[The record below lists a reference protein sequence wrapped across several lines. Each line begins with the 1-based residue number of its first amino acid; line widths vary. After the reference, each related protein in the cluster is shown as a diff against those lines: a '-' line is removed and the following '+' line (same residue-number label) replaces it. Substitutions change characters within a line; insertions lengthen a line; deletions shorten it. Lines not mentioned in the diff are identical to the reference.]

1 MKFDKDQR
9 LAKFY
14 LLFLAGLTL
23 AMTIYTVAGFWV
35 LPRIAKSQLEK
46 HLSEALHRRVT
57 IQEVA
62 INPYELAVSI
72 KGFAVWDQNGTDPD
86 ENGTARFL
94 AFDELYAVV
103 QGGSL
108 VERAPIVRE
117 VRLDGPYVKIS
128 RNKDG
133 GFNFSDL
140 LEAPA
145 PESDSPSAH
154 TSGSALKPDA
164 NASSELLEKPREEQ
178 RIFKFSI
185 HNIRITNGAVD
196 YRDEVKDTQ
205 DHLGN
210 LHLDLPLV
218 SSLGETADGG
228 VNLTVKAM
236 INDSPLSVVARG
248 KPFLAHPEW
257 SVEADLQCLN
267 LLDYLAYLPPELQLK
282 VRSGLLDAKAGLTY
296 GPGDNETLFKIAG
309 EATLSDFEAVDRNDA
324 KLLKLPRVK
333 IELASF
339 EPLASQLHLSKI
351 LIQSPDLSLWRG
363 RDGVLNLQKLVTAD
377 QSEGAADNASK
388 EEAGFEVAID
398 AIDIAEGR
406 IGIADQA
413 VEPTFRSSLEKL
425 NLRVQG
431 VTSRAGSRAAVKF
444 EALTEDNATIGI
456 EGSLSLDPLAW
467 DGRVNVSGLDLPKY
481 ASYYQKEILF
491 QVLEGRLGVAAAV
504 RLDLAQ
510 KEVVIGVT
518 DLASSLNALK
528 LKKPDEPDN
537 FLEIP
542 ELRVNGVNLNLP
554 ERAVT
559 MDELSS
565 QAAKLVLV
573 RDPTGQLNLQQ
584 LVPAAPETVP
594 ENATEPASS
603 ETPVTPWKVL
613 LHKLTMKDYA
623 IRFEDRM
630 TAEPT
635 AFLVDQIAL
644 EARDLSLDPEGKPN
658 FTLSCR
664 VNERGVVQVE
674 GDIKSSPLFADLK
687 LNLKDLELPVAQPY
701 FPPNVKVKLTAG
713 KLSAAGNLLVAIP
726 GEGEFNTSYV
736 GNVLLSDFSSVD
748 TLAGEDLLGWKSLE
762 IKGLDTGNNPTRAS
776 IKQIDWREFFAR
788 IAISADAK
796 INVLQLFGGDTE
808 GPTATAA
815 GAPEKPAQ
823 AADNTVAKGGSRPS
837 MEAATP
843 RRKRQGPSSAG
854 KREQPTAISIGQIN
868 LHGGTIAFS
877 DVHIKPNVHAR
888 MQEVSGT
895 ISGLSSKKEALADVN
910 LRGKLHRTSPLEI
923 TGKVRPFPDNLFAD
937 LSVTFKDIDMTRW
950 DPYARKYVGYTL
962 EKGNLQLELK
972 YLLAKTKLDATN
984 NIVLDRLTLGD
995 KVDSPDATTL
1005 PVKFAISLLQDRKGQ
1020 IELGIPVTGDLA
1032 DPQFSLGNA
1041 ILTFFKNLFMKAV
1054 TAPFALL
1061 GAMLP
1066 EGVGEVDRIEM
1077 VDAGGKIPEPSV
1089 KKLEALATVLRDRP
1103 NLELDIQGRVESE
1116 SGQDLLRQQ
1125 LFMNKLKARKL
1136 KEVMEQGGASA
1147 ALDQI
1152 TIAPDEFDKYLKAAH
1167 DDEFPKEGL
1176 DKLRIFKKTP
1186 PDEMK
1191 ARLLSTI
1198 QVTDDDLRSLAYEW
1212 AAKVKE
1218 YLQESGKIEPRRMFL
1233 REPILVTAADQAKV
1247 KGNGVDLK
1255 LK

>member
-14 LLFLAGLTL
+14 LLFLAGLAL

-117 VRLDGPYVKIS
+117 VRLAGPYAKIS

-145 PESDSPSAH
+145 PESEFPSEKILEPA
-154 TSGSALKPDA
+154 ARA
-164 NASSELLEKPREEQ
+164 EVNASSELLEEPREEQ

-333 IELASF
+333 IELESF

>member
-14 LLFLAGLTL
+14 LLFLAGLAL

-117 VRLDGPYVKIS
+117 VRLAGPYAKIS
-128 RNKDG
+128 RNKEG

-140 LEAPA
+140 LEAPS
-145 PESDSPSAH
+145 PDSESPSEK
-154 TSGSALKPDA
+154 TSEPAAKSDA
-164 NASSELLEKPREEQ
+164 NASSELLEKPHEEPQ
-178 RIFKFSI
+178 IFKFSI
-185 HNIRITNGAVD
+185 HNVRITNGAVD
-196 YRDEVKDTQ
+196 YLDEVKDTQ
-205 DHLGN
+205 DHLDN

-218 SSLGETADGG
+218 SSLGETADGS
-228 VNLTVKAM
+228 VNLTVNAK
-236 INDSPLSVVARG
+236 INDSPLSVIARG

-257 SVEADLQCLN
+257 SVEADLQSLRV
-267 LLDYLAYLPPELQLK
+267 LDYLAYLPSELQVK
-282 VRSGLLDAKAGLTY
+282 VCSGLLDAKAVLTY
-296 GPGDNETLFKIAG
+296 GPGDNETLFKITG
-309 EATLSDFEAVDRNDA
+309 ELSLSDFEAVDRNDA
-324 KLLKLPRVK
+324 KLLMLPQVK

-339 EPLASQLHLSKI
+339 EPLASRLHLSKI

-363 RDGVLNLQKLVTAD
+363 RDGVLNLQKLVAAD
-377 QSEGAADNASK
+377 QSTGAADNAS
-388 EEAGFEVAID
+388 EAGTGFEVAID

-413 VEPTFRSSLEKL
+413 VEPAFHSSLEKL
-425 NLRVQG
+425 NLGIQG
-431 VTSRAGSRAAVKF
+431 VSNTAGSRATVNF
-444 EALTEDNATIGI
+444 EALTGDNATIGI
-456 EGSLSLDPLAW
+456 EGSLSLNPLAW
-467 DGRVNVSGLDLPKY
+467 DGRVKVSGLALPKY
-481 ASYYQKEILF
+481 APYYQQEILF

-504 RLDLAQ
+504 HLDLAQ

-518 DLASSLNALK
+518 DLASSLSGLK

-542 ELRVNGVNLNLP
+542 ELRVNGVNLNLA

-559 MDELSS
+559 IDELSS
-565 QAAKLVLV
+565 QAAKLALA
-573 RDPTGQLNLQQ
+573 RDPAGQLNLQQ
-584 LVPAAPETVP
+584 LVPAPPETVA
-594 ENATEPASS
+594 ENATEPVSS
-603 ETPVTPWKVL
+603 ETAATPWKVL

-630 TAEPT
+630 TAEPS
-635 AFLVDQIAL
+635 AFLVDQFAL
-644 EARDLSLDPEGKPN
+644 EARDISLDPEGKPN

-687 LNLKDLELPVAQPY
+687 LNLKDFELPVAQPY

-726 GEGEFNTSYV
+726 GEGEFNISYV

-748 TLAGEDLLGWKSLE
+748 TLAGEDLLGWKSLD
-762 IKGLDTGNNPTRAS
+762 IKGLDAGNNPTRAS

-796 INVLQLFGGDTE
+796 INVLQLVGGEAE
-808 GPTATAA
+808 GQTATSA
-815 GAPEKPAQ
+815 GEPKEPPK
-823 AADNTVAKGGSRPS
+823 AADKTVAKSGSTPS
-837 MEAATP
+837 KEAATL
-843 RRKRQGPSSAG
+843 RRKRQGPPSAG

-1032 DPQFSLGNA
+1032 DPQFSLGSA

-1077 VDAGGKIPEPSV
+1077 VDAGGKIPETGV

-1103 NLELDIQGRVESE
+1103 NLEVDLQGYVQSE
-1116 SGQDLLRQQ
+1116 SGQELLRQA

-1136 KEVMEQGGASA
+1136 KEIMEQGGASV

-1176 DKLRIFKKTP
+1176 DKLKIFTKTP

-1198 QVTDDDLRSLAYEW
+1198 QVSDDDLRSLAYEW
-1212 AAKVKE
+1212 AVKVKE
-1218 YLQESGKIEPRRMFL
+1218 YLQEAGKIEPRRLFL
-1233 REPILVTAADQAKV
+1233 REPVLVTAADQAKV